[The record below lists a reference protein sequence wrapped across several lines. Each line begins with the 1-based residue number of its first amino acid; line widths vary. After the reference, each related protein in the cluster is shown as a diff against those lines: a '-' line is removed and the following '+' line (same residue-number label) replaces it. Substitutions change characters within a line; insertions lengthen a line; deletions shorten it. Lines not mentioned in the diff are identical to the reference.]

1 MPPPRS
7 LAVAGFRRAFHSS
20 LLVPQQY
27 LLDRPRARRC
37 FHSSIKWS
45 HDTQPDSL
53 PEAPGVPYESLTVG
67 VPRETFPGEQRV
79 ALTPTNAALLLKK
92 GFGKVLVEH
101 HAGVNAQFLDEQY
114 AAAGATLVPREQLF
128 QSSDIMLKVRA
139 PLYDQESNHIKQ
151 GSTVISFLYPSQ
163 NKMIVESLASRRVNA
178 FAVCSRGMCIQHPA
192 HDYNSLP

>member
-7 LAVAGFRRAFHSS
+7 LAVARFRRVFHSG
-20 LLVPQQY
+20 LLVPKRDF
-27 LLDRPRARRC
+27 LGRPRVRRC

-45 HDTQPDSL
+45 QDTQPES
-53 PEAPGVPYESLTVG
+53 PPQAPGVPYESLTVG

-92 GFGKVLVEH
+92 GFAKVLVEH
-101 HAGVNAQFLDEQY
+101 HAGVNAQFLDEHY
-114 AAAGATLVPREQLF
+114 AAAGATLVSREQLF

-139 PLYDQESNHIKQ
+139 PLYEQESNHIKQ

-163 NKMIVESLASRRVNA
+163 NKTIVESLASRQVNA
-178 FAVCSRGMCIQHPA
+178 FAVCSHGMCTEHPA
-192 HDYNSLP
+192 HDYNSLS